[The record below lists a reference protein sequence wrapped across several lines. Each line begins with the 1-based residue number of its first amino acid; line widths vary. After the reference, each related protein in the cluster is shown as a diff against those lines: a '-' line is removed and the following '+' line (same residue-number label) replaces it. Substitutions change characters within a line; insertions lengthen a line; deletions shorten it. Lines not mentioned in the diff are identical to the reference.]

1 MCDKGCWKLSGSSA
15 QAMPPEAFIASCR
28 TYTPTPPFPY
38 SSSLEFADRK
48 SGGQFNRRAEA
59 VVAPQQICLSE
70 ESIYSHILC
79 LSFKLSFRTIP
90 FPYPSQGG
98 MGALPHPNGGTE
110 KSASPARAAD
120 NHSVRRRML
129 PNFFFSWGYG
139 GFAPMIKNS
148 P

>member
-15 QAMPPEAFIASCR
+15 QVILHKAFIASCR

-38 SSSLEFADRK
+38 SSSLKFADRK

-90 FPYPSQGG
+90 FPYPSKGGMGLCRTRMAEQKNLPALHAPPTASLPLGTCSPILSFHGG
-98 MGALPHPNGGTE
+98 MGALPP
-110 KSASPARAAD
+110 
-120 NHSVRRRML
+120 
-129 PNFFFSWGYG
+129 
-139 GFAPMIKNS
+139 
-148 P
+148 